1 MYPDKVSGLWLSLER
16 LLLTLWVGGMLVVGY
31 VVTPVL
37 FSSLGDRMLAG
48 GVAGRLF
55 SYMSLI
61 GLVCGALLLWVWWLR
76 DGRAVVRDWRLWA
89 VCAMLLIAL
98 IGEFGLAPRM
108 QEIKQA
114 AGAALVPGSELYR
127 QFSRLHGLSSVLFL
141 VNSLLGLGLVLLPS
155 GPRAGVNPVAG

>member
-1 MYPDKVSGLWLSLER
+1 MFPAKFSDVWSSLER
-16 LLLTLWVGGMLVVGY
+16 LFLTLWVGGMLVVGY

-48 GVAGRLF
+48 TVAGRLF
-55 SYMSLI
+55 GFVSLI
-61 GLVCGALLLWVWWLR
+61 GLICGVLLLLVGWLR
-76 DGRAVVRDWRLWA
+76 DGQAVVRDWRFWA
-89 VCAMLLIAL
+89 VCAMLLITL

-114 AGAALVPGSELYR
+114 AGASLVPGSELYR

>member
-1 MYPDKVSGLWLSLER
+1 MFPDKVSGLWLSLER

-48 GVAGRLF
+48 TVAGRLF
-55 SYMSLI
+55 GFVSLI
-61 GLVCGALLLWVWWLR
+61 GLTCGGLLLMVWILR
-76 DGRAVVRDWRLWA
+76 DGRAAVRGWRVWM
-89 VCAMLLIAL
+89 VCAMLLITL

-108 QEIKQA
+108 QELKQA
-114 AGAALVPGSELYR
+114 AGAALVPGSDLYR

-141 VNSLLGLGLVLLPS
+141 LNSLMGLGLVAAPS
-155 GPRAGVNPVAG
+155 VARGRV

>member
-1 MYPDKVSGLWLSLER
+1 MFPAKFSDVWSSLER
-16 LLLTLWVGGMLVVGY
+16 LFLTLWVGGMLVVGY

-48 GVAGRLF
+48 TVAGRLF
-55 SYMSLI
+55 GFVSLI
-61 GLVCGALLLWVWWLR
+61 GLICGVLLLLVGWLR
-76 DGRAVVRDWRLWA
+76 DGQAVVRDWRFWA
-89 VCAMLLIAL
+89 VCAMLLITL

-114 AGAALVPGSELYR
+114 AGASLVPGSELYR
-127 QFSRLHGLSSVLFL
+127 QFSRLHGLSSMLFL

-155 GPRAGVNPVAG
+155 RARSQG